1 MKLPRPSNEHQ
12 RAALKRASAHQVRQ
26 AGGQEA
32 AAALTRVGRQ
42 TVQTYCSAAA
52 DHADVYMPLDV
63 LLDLTLD
70 AVTRD
75 EAPVLL
81 REICALS
88 GGAYVAGPGVGG
100 AAAGAASDWGR
111 MLAAVAGQHGEAVAA
126 VCQALADDGQVSADE
141 VRSLRIRDLL
151 SRVIESLTA
160 MRARADQL
168 LEDGQ

>member
-70 AVTRD
+70 AVARD

-88 GGAYVAGPGVGG
+88 GGAYVAGPGVAG
-100 AAAGAASDWGR
+100 AAADWGR

>member
-12 RAALKRASAHQVRQ
+12 RAALKRASAHQVRC

-42 TVQTYCSAAA
+42 TVQTYCSAAP

-63 LLDLTLD
+63 MLDLTLD
-70 AVTRD
+70 AVARD
-75 EAPVLL
+75 EPPLLL
-81 REICALS
+81 REICALA
-88 GGAYVAGPGVGG
+88 GGAYVAGP
-100 AAAGAASDWGR
+100 AAAGVATDWGR
-111 MLAAVAGQHGEAVAA
+111 LLAAIAGQHGEAVAA

-141 VRSLRIRDLL
+141 VRALNIRELL

-160 MRARADQL
+160 MRTRADEL
-168 LEDGQ
+168 MERDA

>member
-70 AVTRD
+70 AVARD

-88 GGAYVAGPGVGG
+88 GGAYVAGPGASGAAADWGRLLALTVGSGG
-100 AAAGAASDWGR
+100 AAA
-111 MLAAVAGQHGEAVAA
+111 AA

-141 VRSLRIRDLL
+141 VRFLSIRELL
-151 SRVIESLTA
+151 SAAIDNLSAL
-160 MRARADQL
+160 RARADQL
-168 LEDGQ
+168 LEREA